1 MALRLKRL
9 GIRRI
14 RPLAGGIEAWR
25 ARDFPVDAVVLTPE
39 IQQPV

>member
-1 MALRLKRL
+1 MALTLKRQ

-25 ARDFPVDAVVLTPE
+25 ARAYPVDAIVVGPDAG
-39 IQQPV
+39 QAA